1 MGGAGG
7 RNEARNERPGRWYGP
22 MRAPGRSAPAPPRR
36 LRETRTAHGDP
47 RVCTSMFPGGS
58 AEVGAEDASV
68 PSQRSAAASGTDR
81 VWGARC
87 EPPSAALRPEA
98 VRRGTAGP
106 PERGEGP
113 AGLSAGRGET
123 GLGMGAFK
131 SVRKHRALEPNPWT
145 EACAG
150 RWARAGCC
158 FERREG
164 PWDDD
169 RSLAVCLCT
178 PVCIQP
184 VYVQPDRGDVE
195 SSVRCGPRFCWSE
208 AADDV
213 TTYRGWSG
221 LHGSS
226 GCALSR

>member
-106 PERGEGP
+106 PSGE
-113 AGLSAGRGET
+113 
-123 GLGMGAFK
+123 
-131 SVRKHRALEPNPWT
+131 RALQGCQQGGVKRGWEWAPLKAYGNTEPLNQIRGRRRVLG
-145 EACAG
+145 AG
-150 RWARAGCC
+150 RWVLG
-158 FERREG
+158 
-164 PWDDD
+164 
-169 RSLAVCLCT
+169 
-178 PVCIQP
+178 
-184 VYVQPDRGDVE
+184 
-195 SSVRCGPRFCWSE
+195 
-208 AADDV
+208 
-213 TTYRGWSG
+213 SG
-221 LHGSS
+221 LVQAAVSKEGR
-226 GCALSR
+226 ALGMMTGA